1 MPTELPI
8 RAIQNTKHISYEG
21 WFEYPIRVQP
31 HHTDYA
37 GVVWHGTYIAWLE
50 EARVEC
56 LRSHGINYEDL
67 VALGCDLPV
76 VDLSIRYQRPLSLG
90 KRAVVKSRMLPL
102 DGIRITWEQA
112 VVAQDD
118 QGLHIAAQVVNVTV
132 DREKGKI
139 LRRLPSDL
147 KNALAKIYDINP

>member
-1 MPTELPI
+1 MPTELPS

-21 WFEYPIRVQP
+21 WFEYSLRVQP

-90 KRAVVKSRMLPL
+90 NQAIVKSRMLPI

-112 VVAQDD
+112 VIAQHDH
-118 QGLHIAAQVVNVTV
+118 GLCIAAQVVNVGV

-139 LRRLPSDL
+139 LRRLPPDL
-147 KNALAKIYDINP
+147 KNALTKIYDITP

>member
-1 MPTELPI
+1 MPPELPN
-8 RAIQNTKHISYEG
+8 RAIQKTKHISYQG

-56 LRSHGINYEDL
+56 LRSHGINFEDL

-76 VDLSIRYQRPLSLG
+76 VDLSIRYQQPLLLG
-90 KRAVVKSRMLPL
+90 NQAIVKSRMLPVE
-102 DGIRITWEQA
+102 GIRIIWEQA
-112 VVAQDD
+112 VVAPDD
-118 QGLHIAAQVVNVTV
+118 NGLYIAAQVVNVAV
-132 DREKGKI
+132 DREKGKV
-139 LRRLPSDL
+139 LRRLPPDL
-147 KNALAKIYDINP
+147 QNALAKIYDIAP